1 MYPFIWLHFNSIID
15 IQTIEKSRIYEI
27 IILSTLVFLTIGI
40 AIVIYI
46 ITSKK
51 NQITLYAQNLKQ
63 QQDSEAT
70 LLQTQIEIQEQT
82 LQTISQEIH
91 DNIGQILS
99 LVKLNITQAIYTN
112 EFNPTKLS
120 NAETLL
126 SKAIQD
132 LRDISK
138 SLNTDTINNIGF
150 NEALQNEVDIINKS
164 GLHISLDIEGITKT
178 ILPQSQLIL
187 FRIIQECLN
196 NIVKHSQAKSCN
208 IDMLYNQNNV
218 EINIQDDGIGF
229 NPHTI
234 KKGQGLNNINKRSK
248 LINATLQIESN
259 QEKGTY
265 IHILLPY

>member
-1 MYPFIWLHFNSIID
+1 METKTS
-15 IQTIEKSRIYEI
+15 EI
-27 IILSTLVFLTIGI
+27 IYTTIIIATLTVFIVGV
-40 AIVIYI
+40 AIVVFI
-46 ITSKK
+46 IIAKK
-51 NQITLYAQNLKQ
+51 MQQKLMQINFIQ
-63 QQDSEAT
+63 QQEFENT

-112 EFNPTKLS
+112 EFNPIKLA

-164 GLHISLDIEGITKT
+164 GLHISLDIDGITKT

-208 IDMLYNQNNV
+208 IEMLYNQNNV

-229 NPHTI
+229 NPNTI
-234 KKGQGLNNINKRSK
+234 KKGQGLNNIDKRSK
-248 LINATLQIESN
+248 LINATLTIESTL
-259 QEKGTY
+259 EKGTN